1 MAWSGVLL
9 VMIIFLHL
17 AAKKWPVL
25 DDLVGLLGILFLH
38 ASSSSSFCLVAFSYF
53 KVFLIWLLLAVFVLF
68 DATTRY
74 KYNLFTKRVES
85 ILSCL
90 EDNSVTG
97 CLNPWCTRCPQYEP
111 STLKA
116 TQSHSWFFLHGCSS
130 TNIFF
135 RLFNLQGIDAQ
146 SGTFLARYEVH
157 VGWGLWSKKTHS
169 FESGKPKGMRKPQKL
184 MVLPDRSNG
193 YCT

>member
-1 MAWSGVLL
+1 MHWNIKHQVQPSGRMFFRKTLLYCIGRTLRAMAWSGVLL
-9 VMIIFLHL
+9 VMIIFLRL
-17 AAKKWPVL
+17 AAEKWPVL
-25 DDLVGLLGILFLH
+25 DDLVGLLGILFLY
-38 ASSSSSFCLVAFSYF
+38 ASASFCFVAFSYF

-97 CLNPWCTRCPQYEP
+97 CLNPWCTRCPLYEP

-116 TQSHSWFFLHGCSS
+116 TQRHSWFFLHGCGN

-135 RLFNLQGIDAQ
+135 FGSLIYTG
-146 SGTFLARYEVH
+146 
-157 VGWGLWSKKTHS
+157 
-169 FESGKPKGMRKPQKL
+169 
-184 MVLPDRSNG
+184 
-193 YCT
+193 